1 MKVNIPTSDILA
13 SLEAINAK
21 FMAIRSRYFKERS
34 RIFKEIREAALQ
46 LDINRIE
53 ELQAE
58 LEREYQLA
66 IESAEMFRATIG
78 KEY

>member
-1 MKVNIPTSDILA
+1 MKVDIVT

-21 FMAIRSRYFKERS
+21 FMTTRI
-34 RIFKEIREAALQ
+34 RIFKEIEEAALR
-46 LDINRIE
+46 LDTDRIE

-58 LEREYQLA
+58 LEREYKLA
-66 IESAEMFRATIG
+66 IESAEMLRATIG

>member
-1 MKVNIPTSDILA
+1 MKVDIVT

-21 FMAIRSRYFKERS
+21 FMTTRT
-34 RIFKEIREAALQ
+34 RIFKEIEEAALR
-46 LDINRIE
+46 LDTDRIE

-58 LEREYQLA
+58 LEREYKLA
-66 IESAEMFRATIG
+66 IESAEMLRATIG